1 MGGLGP
7 PNDDR
12 LSPLLCNV
20 GSGSVF
26 FFWGTPRSKGH
37 PGPKRLPHRPTHRL
51 SSPLP
56 LSYNPFF
63 FGQKRS
69 PGGGQNCF
77 WAIFVNRPIKPLGKI
92 FQTKKNRFKKSF
104 FFSELQEHE
113 VRICVQTNFPI
124 IIPILLN
131 GYHKFA
137 KSIGP
142 NTSGFRHV
150 AKMKMLSDFF
160 FRSGMGP
167 KIGTVEN
174 KREIF
179 LNLGM

>member
-12 LSPLLCNV
+12 LSPLLCKV

-26 FFWGTPRSKGH
+26 FFFHRDPRVTLVQRGYLIGSLIVCLLHCLSAITP
-37 PGPKRLPHRPTHRL
+37 
-51 SSPLP
+51 
-56 LSYNPFF
+56 F

-92 FQTKKNRFKKSF
+92 FQTQKNRFKKSF

-124 IIPILLN
+124 IIPILFN
-131 GYHKFA
+131 GFHEFA

-142 NTSGFRHV
+142 TEHQWFSTCGQNEDVFG
-150 AKMKMLSDFF
+150 FF
-160 FRSGMGP
+160 FSKWDGA
-167 KIGTVEN
+167 KIGKVEN

>member
-12 LSPLLCNV
+12 LSPLLCKV

-63 FGQKRS
+63 WPKTFPGRRS
-69 PGGGQNCF
+69 KLF

-92 FQTKKNRFKKSF
+92 FQTQKNRFKKSF

-137 KSIGP
+137 KSMGP
-142 NTSGFRHV
+142 NTSGFHHV
-150 AKMKMLSDFF
+150 AKMKMFSDFF
-160 FRSGMGP
+160 FSKWDGAKNWNSR
-167 KIGTVEN
+167 K
-174 KREIF
+174 
-179 LNLGM
+179 